1 MIDMKKQTI
10 MLTVLILIS
19 LKGISQTSND
29 DTTICIP
36 KLDVQK
42 AINIIET
49 GKVASEELQITKL
62 KLSTLESV
70 VINKDS
76 IISKLNIQ
84 IEDYKSIVKKQTLT
98 EHNNNIII
106 NNQNKLQDIT
116 DTKLKKQK
124 INKWITLVL
133 GATLGFLISK

>member
-1 MIDMKKQTI
+1 MKKLIT
-10 MLTVLILIS
+10 MLTVLTVIS

-36 KLDVQK
+36 KIDAQR

-62 KLSTLESV
+62 KLSTLESII
-70 VINKDS
+70 INKDS
-76 IISKLNIQ
+76 ILSKLNIQ
-84 IEDYKSIVKKQTLT
+84 IEDYKSIVKKQSLA

-106 NNQNKLQDIT
+106 NNHIKLQDIT
-116 DTKLKKQK
+116 NTKLKKQK
-124 INKWITLVL
+124 SAKWVTLVL

>member
-1 MIDMKKQTI
+1 MKKLITI
-10 MLTVLILIS
+10 LTVLILIS

-36 KLDVQK
+36 KIEIQR

-49 GKVASEELQITKL
+49 AKVSNQELQITKL
-62 KLSTLESV
+62 KITELENLI
-70 VINKDS
+70 INKDS
-76 IISKLNIQ
+76 IILKFNSQ
-84 IEDYKSIVKKQTLT
+84 IEDYKSIVKKQTLA

-116 DTKLKKQK
+116 TIKLKKQK
-124 INKWITLVL
+124 LNKWITLVL
-133 GATLGFLISK
+133 GVTLGFLISK

>member
-1 MIDMKKQTI
+1 

>member
-1 MIDMKKQTI
+1 MKKLIT
-10 MLTVLILIS
+10 MLTVLIVIS

-36 KLDVQK
+36 KIDAQR

-62 KLSTLESV
+62 KLSTLESIV
-70 VINKDS
+70 LNKDS
-76 IISKLNIQ
+76 IISKLNQNIV
-84 IEDYKSIVKKQTLT
+84 DYKAIMQKQTT
-98 EHNNNIII
+98 IEHNNNVII
-106 NNQNKLQDIT
+106 NNQIKLHDIT
-116 DTKLKKQK
+116 NAKLKKQK
-124 INKWITLVL
+124 SAKWVTLIL

>member
-1 MIDMKKQTI
+1 

-36 KLDVQK
+36 KIEIQR

-84 IEDYKSIVKKQTLT
+84 IEDYKSIVKKQTLA

-116 DTKLKKQK
+116 NTKLKKQK

-133 GATLGFLISK
+133 GVTLGFLISK

>member
-1 MIDMKKQTI
+1 
-10 MLTVLILIS
+10 MLTVLTVIS

-36 KLDVQK
+36 KIDAQR

-62 KLSTLESV
+62 KLINLESIIV
-70 VINKDS
+70 NKDS
-76 IISKLNIQ
+76 IISKLNQKIV
-84 IEDYKSIVKKQTLT
+84 DYKAIMQKQTT
-98 EHNNNIII
+98 IEHNNNVIITNYI
-106 NNQNKLQDIT
+106 KLQDINNA
-116 DTKLKKQK
+116 KLKKHK
-124 INKWITLVL
+124 SAKWVTLIL

>member
-1 MIDMKKQTI
+1 
-10 MLTVLILIS
+10 MLTVLTVIS

-36 KLDVQK
+36 KIDAQR

-62 KLSTLESV
+62 KLSTLEGII
-70 VINKDS
+70 INKDS
-76 IISKLNIQ
+76 ILSKLNIQ
-84 IEDYKSIVKKQTLT
+84 IEDYKSIVKKQSLA

-106 NNQNKLQDIT
+106 NNHIKLQDIT
-116 DTKLKKQK
+116 NTKLKKQK
-124 INKWITLVL
+124 SAKWVTLVL

>member
-1 MIDMKKQTI
+1 

-36 KLDVQK
+36 KIDAQR

-62 KLSTLESV
+62 KLSTLEGII
-70 VINKDS
+70 INKDS

-84 IEDYKSIVKKQTLT
+84 IEDYKSIVKKQSLA

-106 NNQNKLQDIT
+106 NNQIKLQDIT
-116 DTKLKKQK
+116 NTKLKKQK
-124 INKWITLVL
+124 SAKWVTLVL

>member
-1 MIDMKKQTI
+1 MKKLITI
-10 MLTVLILIS
+10 LTVLILIS

-36 KLDVQK
+36 KIEIQR

-49 GKVASEELQITKL
+49 AKVSNQELQITKL
-62 KLSTLESV
+62 KVTELENLI
-70 VINKDS
+70 INKDS
-76 IISKLNIQ
+76 IISKLNIKIQ
-84 IEDYKSIVKKQTLT
+84 DYKSIVSKQTLA

-106 NNQNKLQDIT
+106 NNQNKLQEIT
-116 DTKLKKQK
+116 TSKLKKQK

-133 GATLGFLISK
+133 GVTLGFLISK

>member
-1 MIDMKKQTI
+1 
-10 MLTVLILIS
+10 MLTVLTVIS

-36 KLDVQK
+36 KIDAQR

-62 KLSTLESV
+62 KLSTLESII
-70 VINKDS
+70 INKDS
-76 IISKLNIQ
+76 ILSKLNIQ
-84 IEDYKSIVKKQTLT
+84 IEDYKSIVKKQSLA

-106 NNQNKLQDIT
+106 NNHIKLQDIT
-116 DTKLKKQK
+116 NAKLKKQK
-124 INKWITLVL
+124 SAKWVTLVL